1 MTSKENYILPLFI
14 GFIIVLV
21 FGGLFLTTF
30 KDINTSINK
39 KTYLNKIIESNDK
52 TEGKKAYLKV
62 KSISPIFAKGENKKG
77 YYFVSDGDYNYIALL
92 DKKTAKKL
100 VDADL
105 ENNPV
110 FIEGITKETSKSLKE
125 IALDVYNSG
134 YDDQEKISV
143 KDYTNYFGDIYLEQT
158 LALK

>member
-1 MTSKENYILPLFI
+1 MTSKENYVLPLFI

-30 KDINTSINK
+30 KDMNTSINK

-52 TEGKKAYLKV
+52 TEGKNAYLKV
-62 KSISPIFAKGENKKG
+62 KSISPMFAKGENKKG
-77 YYFVSDGDYNYIALL
+77 YYFVSDGDYNYIVLL

-100 VDADL
+100 VDSDL
-105 ENNPV
+105 ESNPV
-110 FIEGITKETSKSLKE
+110 FIEGITKETPNNLKE

-134 YDDQEKISV
+134 YDDQDKISV
-143 KDYTNYFGDIYLEQT
+143 KDYSSYFGDIYLEQT